1 MSRSLIL
8 HNEPVSYLQGGID
21 DFIYGLSVDYGPDTY
36 SSWAKDSFDDES
48 VARVS
53 KIEFIAIADVV
64 EKSSKV
70 SAPAVPGAL
79 FSGTGQKGKKG
90 KGLF

>member
-1 MSRSLIL
+1 MISSMVSLSITVL
-8 HNEPVSYLQGGID
+8 IPI
-21 DFIYGLSVDYGPDTY
+21 